1 MTKTIAFP
9 GLGFQVEL
17 NPIAFSI
24 GDITVKWY
32 GIILT
37 LGIVCA
43 FFYFYL
49 RGTRTEHFKSDHIY
63 DMTLWCV
70 PIAIVGARFMYV
82 ITTLDTRDYKS
93 FYDVIAIWNGGIAI
107 YGAIIAGAL
116 TVLIYCRVKHLRA
129 LKVFD
134 AISPAVML
142 GQIIGRWGN
151 FVNGECYG
159 WTENVASL
167 PWRMEVEGA
176 FREEIVDGVT
186 KKIYLDC
193 VHPTFFYE
201 SFWNLIGFLLIN
213 LVFYK
218 RKRFNGQI
226 FCLYM
231 GWYGLG
237 RAFIESIRT
246 DSLYITG
253 TRIKASVLIGVL
265 TLIAAIVLYICLSIK
280 NRPSKEDTAEYTPK
294 YAGISMQTAP
304 DEQLAYSSEASE
316 ADSADE
322 GSDDITTEEKTD
334 GDID

>member
-17 NPIAFSI
+17 NPVAFSI

-43 FFYFYL
+43 FFYFYR
-49 RGTRTEHFKSDHIY
+49 RGTRTEQLKSDHIY

-107 YGAIIAGAL
+107 YGAIIAGGI
-116 TVLIYCRVKHLRA
+116 TILIYCRVKHLRP
-129 LKVFD
+129 LKVLD
-134 AISPAVML
+134 AIAPAVML

-159 WTENVASL
+159 WTENIASL

-186 KKIYLDC
+186 KRIYLDC

-218 RKRFNGQI
+218 RKKFNGQI
-226 FCLYM
+226 FCIYM
-231 GWYGLG
+231 GWYGIG

-253 TRIKASVLIGVL
+253 TQIKASVLIGIL
-265 TLIAAIVLYICLSIK
+265 TFIAAIVIYICLSAK

-304 DEQLAYSSEASE
+304 DEQIFAETE
-316 ADSADE
+316 IKSADAANE
-322 GSDDITTEEKTD
+322 TAEEDSTD
-334 GDID
+334 GRAD

>member
-17 NPIAFSI
+17 NPVAFSI

-37 LGIVCA
+37 LGIICA
-43 FFYFYL
+43 FFYFYR
-49 RGTRTEHFKSDHIY
+49 RGTRTEQLKSDHIY

-82 ITTLDTRDYKS
+82 ITTLDSGRYNS
-93 FYDVIAIWNGGIAI
+93 LYDVIAIWEGGIAI
-107 YGAIIAGAL
+107 YGAIIAGGL
-116 TVLIYCRVKHLRA
+116 TILIYCRVKRLRP
-129 LKVFD
+129 LKVLD
-134 AISPAVML
+134 AIAPAVML

-159 WTENVASL
+159 WTENIASL
-167 PWRMEVEGA
+167 PWRMQVDGA
-176 FREEIVDGVT
+176 FRTEIVDGVT
-186 KKIYLDC
+186 KKISLEF

-201 SFWNLIGFLLIN
+201 SLWNLIGFLLIN
-213 LVFYK
+213 LIFYK
-218 RKRFNGQI
+218 RKKFNGQI
-226 FCLYM
+226 FCIYM
-231 GWYGLG
+231 GWYGIG

-253 TRIKASVLIGVL
+253 TQIKASVLIGILAFV
-265 TLIAAIVLYICLSIK
+265 TATVLYICLAVK

-294 YAGISMQTAP
+294 YAGIAMQTAP
-304 DEQLAYSSEASE
+304 DEQIIANSDVETVE
-316 ADSADE
+316 NDETADE
-322 GSDDITTEEKTD
+322 TAEEENTD
-334 GDID
+334 GNTD